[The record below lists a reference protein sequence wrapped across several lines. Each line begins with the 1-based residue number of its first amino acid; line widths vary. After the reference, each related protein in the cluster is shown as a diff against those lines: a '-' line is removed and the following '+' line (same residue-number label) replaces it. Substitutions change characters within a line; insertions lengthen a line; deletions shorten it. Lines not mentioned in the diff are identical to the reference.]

1 MMSGMMSGIICR
13 DLMIMYTII
22 LLLSVYL
29 IFNFYY
35 FLHCIHKVIKEY
47 ANVAF
52 IHIINILLYISN
64 ISLLVLAIHY
74 YKNIKPFTKNT
85 NVNNITAS
93 LVLSIINFFG
103 LLVNLYFCVPNYYSS
118 DSFLFFYQI
127 NYAIFNVLLIVSI
140 MILFSIEI
148 YRNNNRHP
156 LSSSNNAILPPPQRS
171 NTAGTTPP
179 VYSSGSRFSFLG

>member
-1 MMSGMMSGIICR
+1 MSGMICR

-29 IFNFYY
+29 IFNFY
-35 FLHCIHKVIKEY
+35 FLHCIIRKVIEKSEK
-47 ANVAF
+47 VTF
-52 IHIINILLYISN
+52 IDIINILLYISN

-74 YKNIKPFTKNT
+74 YKDIKPFTKNT
-85 NVNNITAS
+85 NVNNIAAS

-103 LLVNLYFCVPNYYSS
+103 LLVNLYFCVPNFYSSS

-127 NYAIFNVLLIVSI
+127 NYAIFNVLLIVLI

-156 LSSSNNAILPPPQRS
+156 LSSSINAILPPPQRS

-179 VYSSGSRFSFLG
+179 MYSSGSRFSFLG